1 MRNAQAVGE
10 VSLKKGLRSEKF
22 GLRAIPDEEK
32 PEILKA
38 YLDQFKTTVQ
48 RYFPVPRPAVQSNWF
63 YPPCMLPH
71 DG

>member
-48 RYFPVPRPAVQSNWF
+48 RYSRCQADHA
-63 YPPCMLPH
+63 PPTSGP
-71 DG
+71 